1 MGEFD
6 LLKEVVT
13 LTKEAIKKRKL
24 VNALPFYSYDAYPN
38 LETVLNIEEAN
49 KELEIEGLKFFQY
62 TSDKSKLFLTT
73 LNMAKYYEVTLNG
86 SDELSIYRKLDTY
99 EKVLKDVM
107 KEDYSLDYADE
118 VFKNVKYHASNL
130 YKVDVNELL
139 ANGTKLLTEVIKG
152 LESDYELLTNAAP
165 IYLKYKEIIESVL
178 PTGNYAELVEF
189 LKAHNLELTRLEK
202 VNGIVKEFEPIS
214 FKLGK
219 LGYDRNFKVINYSVN
234 RENYDNSL
242 YLSGSIDFSLGE
254 VERKMKDLELMKEEL
269 LLSKEIIRK
278 MDRLLN
284 VNYYVKEERCF

>member
-1 MGEFD
+1 MGEFE
-6 LLKEVVT
+6 LLKELVV
-13 LTKEAIKKRKL
+13 LTKEALKKRRL

-38 LETVLNIEEAN
+38 LETVINIEEVN

-62 TSDKSKLFLTT
+62 NVDKSKLFLTT
-73 LNMAKYYEVTLNG
+73 VNMARYYNVTLNG
-86 SDELSIYRKLDTY
+86 SEATSNYRKLETY
-99 EKVLKDVM
+99 ERVFKDVM
-107 KEDYSLDYADE
+107 REDYSLEYADE

-139 ANGTKLLTEVIKG
+139 TNGKQLLTEVIKG

-189 LKAHNLELTRLEK
+189 LKDHNLELTRLEK
-202 VNGIVKEFEPIS
+202 VNGIVKEFEPIR